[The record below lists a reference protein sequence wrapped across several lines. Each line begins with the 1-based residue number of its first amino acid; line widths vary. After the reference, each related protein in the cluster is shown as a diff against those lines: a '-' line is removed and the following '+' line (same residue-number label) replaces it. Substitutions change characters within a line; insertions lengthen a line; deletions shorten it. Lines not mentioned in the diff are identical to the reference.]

1 VIQEVAATIMG
12 VLVEPAYGVS
22 YAGDEFVLVLPG
34 GDKEK
39 ALEVIRELQE
49 RILQTNYLSAEGLK
63 VNISASF
70 GLATC
75 PEDAADVNGLLAE
88 ADRALFDAKGRG
100 RNGVGVIRRGVSTIW
115 QA

>member
-22 YAGDEFVLVLPG
+22 YAGDEFVLVVPG

-75 PEDAADVNGLLAE
+75 PEDATDVDGLLAE